1 MPAAQSIEGLSS
13 GLDIT
18 SIVDTII
25 QYERRPVTILE
36 QERAF
41 KTQQVSAY
49 KAVLAKFLSVKS
61 NALLLKRESYFNKAQ
76 IDVSDTTVLTASA
89 KGGIS
94 SGMYSLQVLELAH
107 NHQIASQGF
116 DDATAATFGTGEI
129 KLAVGNDSLTTI
141 EISSGNN
148 TLIGIKD
155 AINNAKVGVSASII
169 NDGSSSNPYRL
180 LITADK
186 TGAVNDISFE
196 VNLTGGDTIELGSG
210 SFDYPEI
217 VSFSDAATSTVSL
230 GSTAAFSGNENKIY
244 TFTVAGTGTQT
255 VGTDVITLNWTD
267 GTNSGSI
274 VINQADTEYEVLLDG
289 SAYDGLKLS
298 FSAGDLVAGD
308 TFQVATF
315 APLLQEATDARVSVG
330 GGGSGSGSP
339 IIVTSESNSLNE
351 VIPGLDIDIKN
362 TTAAG
367 EYVTIKTG
375 MDTKAIKSQISGFI
389 ESYNGVMDFIDDQF
403 TYNKDTKE
411 SGVLFADYPLQIMQS
426 SLRFAATSIVS
437 GLSGEINS
445 LSAIGIRSDAYG
457 NLKISD
463 ASKLTDAIANNL
475 DSVTKLFTNSGESSS
490 SFIEFLSAAA
500 ETKAG
505 ANYMVDIT
513 QAATKGYFHGT
524 AITDP
529 SDSTLT
535 LDSSNSAI
543 KLKIDGL
550 LSDEILLSERDYT
563 SGEDLANEIQTRI
576 DSDEKIAIKGLTVE
590 WVDQGATGYLKIT
603 SGIYGSS
610 PTIEIVASQ
619 ANSAYAAL
627 GLASGT
633 FTAGKDVEGTIN
645 GESATG
651 NGQILIGNE
660 GNTNTDGLKLKIT
673 YTEGDTLTGT
683 EGTISV
689 IKGLATKMDE
699 ALENITKTIDG
710 SIARRT
716 TALENQIKYMDER
729 IADFDSR
736 LASRR
741 EDLYREFL
749 TMESALSQYQAEG
762 SYLQSQLQNL
772 AANFNTIYNNGN
784 N

>member
-18 SIVDTII
+18 SIVDTIM

-36 QERAF
+36 QERAL

-61 NALLLKRESYFNKAQ
+61 NALLLKRENYFNKTQ
-76 IDVSDTTVLTASA
+76 IDVSDTNILTASA
-89 KGGIS
+89 GNSIIS
-94 SGMYSLQVLELAH
+94 GTYSLQVLELAH
-107 NHQIASQGF
+107 NHQMASQGF
-116 DDATAATFGTGEI
+116 DDATTATFGTGEI
-129 KLAVGNDSLTTI
+129 KLAVGDDSPTTI

-148 TLIGIKD
+148 SLIGIKD
-155 AINNAKVGVSASII
+155 AINSANVGVSASII

-186 TGAVNDISFE
+186 TGAVNDISYE
-196 VNLTGGDTIELGSG
+196 INLTGGDTIELDSG
-210 SFDYPEI
+210 SFDNPEM

-230 GSTAAFSGNENKIY
+230 GSTATFSGNENKIY

-267 GTNSGSI
+267 GTNSDSI
-274 VINQADTEYEVLLDG
+274 VINQADTEYEVLLSG

-308 TFQVATF
+308 TFQVSTF

-339 IIVTSESNSLNE
+339 IIVTSESNSLDE
-351 VIPGLDIDIKN
+351 VIPGLDIDLKN
-362 TTAAG
+362 TTATG

-375 MDTKAIKSQISGFI
+375 MDTKTIKNQISEFI
-389 ESYNGVMDFIDDQF
+389 DNYNGVMDFIDDQF
-403 TYNKDTKE
+403 TYNADTKE

-426 SLRFAATSIVS
+426 SLRFSATSVVS
-437 GLSGEINS
+437 GLSGGINS

-457 NLKISD
+457 NLKIADS
-463 ASKLTDAIANNL
+463 SKLTDAIENDL
-475 DSVTKLFTNSGESSS
+475 DSVIKLFTNSGESSS
-490 SFIEFLSAAA
+490 TFIEFLSATS
-500 ETKAG
+500 ETSAG
-505 ANYMVDIT
+505 TNYTVDIT
-513 QAATKGYFHGT
+513 QAATKGYFQGS

-535 LDSSNSAI
+535 LDSSNNAI
-543 KLKIDGL
+543 KLKINGL
-550 LSDEILLSERDYT
+550 LSDEILLTERDYT
-563 SGEDLANEIQTRI
+563 SGEDLANELQTRI

-590 WVDQGATGYLKIT
+590 WVDQGTTGYLKIT
-603 SGIYGSS
+603 GGSYGSNS
-610 PTIEIVASQ
+610 TIEIVASQ

-633 FTAGKDVEGTIN
+633 NIVGKDVEGTIN

-651 NGQILIGNE
+651 NGQILIGDE
-660 GNTNTDGLKLKIT
+660 GNTNTDGLKLKII
-673 YTEGDTLTGT
+673 YTEDDTLTGT

-689 IKGLATKMDE
+689 IKGLAAKIDE

-716 TALENQIKYMDER
+716 TALENQIRYMDER
-729 IADFDSR
+729 IADFDAR

-741 EDLYREFL
+741 EDLYSEFL
-749 TMESALSQYQAEG
+749 AMESALSQYEAEG
-762 SYLQSQLQNL
+762 AYLESQLQNL
-772 AANFNTIYNNGN
+772 SANFNTIYNNRN
-784 N
+784 